1 MGLFDFFDEANAQ
14 FKKDVKKAW
23 DEFCDNDT
31 SDDDDDDFDDDDDDS
46 SSMVLGEIFRPHIP
60 DLDTGIAGHLNKKV
74 SDPIGTLGKLARKA
88 ELGNPLDKFRSCT
101 EPAPGT
107 PVYCNL
113 AVVAEHTGIYIG
125 DDEIVHL
132 NGDGNIEIVSP
143 QEFLARLDGDNPA
156 KTIYYAAHSNGK
168 PLCKESIADRARS
181 MVGHTRNYQVV
192 FDNCHQFTC
201 GCISGDFE
209 NPCNFFWMV
218 ENEIRDKLGSL
229 TWVEWDY

>member
-1 MGLFDFFDEANAQ
+1 MGLFD
-14 FKKDVKKAW
+14 
-23 DEFCDNDT
+23 
-31 SDDDDDDFDDDDDDS
+31 
-46 SSMVLGEIFRPHIP
+46 IFRPVP
-60 DLDTGIAGHLNKKV
+60 DGGGFRNPIKDLSDTIDMIEK
-74 SDPIGTLGKLARKA
+74 IGRKT
-88 ELGNPLDKFRSCT
+88 ELGNPLDKLRSCT

-113 AVVAEHTGIYIG
+113 AIIAEHTGVYIG
-125 DDEIVHL
+125 NNEIVHL

-156 KTIYYAAHSNGK
+156 KAIYYAAKSDGT
-168 PLCKESIADRARS
+168 PLCKESIAERARS
-181 MVGHTRNYQVV
+181 MVYSRRDYNVV

-218 ENEIRDKLGSL
+218 EMEIRDKLGAF
-229 TWVEWDY
+229 TWEIWDY

>member
-1 MGLFDFFDEANAQ
+1 MGLFDEANEQ
-14 FKKDVKKAW
+14 FCKDVKKAW
-23 DEFCDNDT
+23 DELWDNDT
-31 SDDDDDDFDDDDDDS
+31 SDDDDASDDEDDNNS
-46 SSMVLGEIFRPHIP
+46 ISIGSIFPGPKFPVP
-60 DLDTGIAGHLNKKV
+60 DGGGFRNPIKDLSDTLDTIGKIGRKV
-74 SDPIGTLGKLARKA
+74 
-88 ELGNPLDKFRSCT
+88 ELRNPLDKLRSFT

-113 AVVAEHTGIYIG
+113 AIVVEHTGIYIG
-125 DDEIVHL
+125 DNEIVHL

-168 PLCKESIADRARS
+168 PLCRKRIADRARS
-181 MVGHTRNYQVV
+181 MVGGSRNYQLVL
-192 FDNCHQFTC
+192 DNCHQFTC

-218 ENEIRDKLGSL
+218 ENEIRDKLGPL